1 MPRPDGYGAILS
13 LGDSVMKTKLQRLFE
28 YFLIGVLG
36 LLPIVIIVQI
46 VLYIEGFLS
55 ETVLGIYGRYENLLI
70 PVLLFGGAV
79 GVVIYIGYLL
89 KQDKAHVLYFLERI
103 IYRIP
108 LLGTVYRVSQ
118 KLLKLFHDDNDN
130 KITDVVFIEYPRPDL
145 WVPAYVTNRI
155 ENLLVVYVPTSP
167 NPTSG
172 FTIMV
177 DESKVIQTRM
187 SIEEVSSFIISLGA
201 DLAQSEDVMQLIRR
215 TSKPLGIAKPVED

>member
-1 MPRPDGYGAILS
+1 
-13 LGDSVMKTKLQRLFE
+13 MKTKLQRLFE

-46 VLYIEGFLS
+46 ILYIEGFLRD
-55 ETVLGIYGRYENLLI
+55 TVLGIYGRYESILI

-89 KQDKAHVLYFLERI
+89 KQDKAHVLYFLEKI
-103 IYRIP
+103 IHRIP

-130 KITDVVFIEYPRPDL
+130 KITDVVFIEYPKPDL

-155 ENLLVVYVPTSP
+155 DSMLVVYVPTSP

-177 DESKVIQTRM
+177 DESKVIQTQL

-201 DLAQSEDVMQLIRR
+201 DLPQSEDVLQLLQR
-215 TSKPLGIAKPVED
+215 TSNRVKKFAPSVALT

>member
-1 MPRPDGYGAILS
+1 
-13 LGDSVMKTKLQRLFE
+13 MKTKLQRLFE

-46 VLYIEGFLS
+46 VLYIEGFLRD
-55 ETVLGIYGRYENLLI
+55 TVLGIYGRYESILI

-89 KQDKAHVLYFLERI
+89 KQDKAHVLYFLEKI
-103 IYRIP
+103 IHRIP

-130 KITDVVFIEYPRPDL
+130 KITDVVFIEYPKPDL
-145 WVPAYVTNRI
+145 WVPAYVTNRMDSM
-155 ENLLVVYVPTSP
+155 LVVYVPTSP

-177 DESKVIQTRM
+177 DESKVIQTQL

-201 DLAQSEDVMQLIRR
+201 DLPQSEDVLQLLQR
-215 TSKPLGIAKPVED
+215 TSRRVKKSAPSVALT

>member
-1 MPRPDGYGAILS
+1 
-13 LGDSVMKTKLQRLFE
+13 MKTKLQRLFE

-46 VLYIEGFLS
+46 VLSIEGFLRD
-55 ETVLGIYGRYENLLI
+55 TVLGIYGRYESILI

-89 KQDKAHVLYFLERI
+89 KQDKAHVLYFLEKI
-103 IYRIP
+103 IHRIP

-130 KITDVVFIEYPRPDL
+130 KITDVVFIEYPKPDL

-155 ENLLVVYVPTSP
+155 DSMLVVYVPTSP

-177 DESKVIQTRM
+177 DESKVIQTQL

-201 DLAQSEDVMQLIRR
+201 DLPQSEDVLQLLQR
-215 TSKPLGIAKPVED
+215 TSKKVTKSVPSGA

>member
-1 MPRPDGYGAILS
+1 
-13 LGDSVMKTKLQRLFE
+13 MKTKLQRLFE

-46 VLYIEGFLS
+46 VLSIEGFLRD
-55 ETVLGIYGRYENLLI
+55 TVLGIYGRYESILI

-89 KQDKAHVLYFLERI
+89 KQDKAHVLYFMEKI
-103 IYRIP
+103 IHRIP

-130 KITDVVFIEYPRPDL
+130 KITDVVFIEYPKPDL

-155 ENLLVVYVPTSP
+155 DSMLVVYVPTSP

-177 DESKVIQTRM
+177 DESKVIQTQL

-201 DLAQSEDVMQLIRR
+201 DLPQSEDVRQLLQR
-215 TSKPLGIAKPVED
+215 TSRRVRKSAPSGA

>member
-1 MPRPDGYGAILS
+1 
-13 LGDSVMKTKLQRLFE
+13 MKTKLQRLFE

-46 VLYIEGFLS
+46 VLSIEGFLRD
-55 ETVLGIYGRYENLLI
+55 TVLGIYGRYESILI

-89 KQDKAHVLYFLERI
+89 KQDKAHVLYFMEKI
-103 IYRIP
+103 IHRIP

-130 KITDVVFIEYPRPDL
+130 KITDVVFIEYPKPDL

-155 ENLLVVYVPTSP
+155 DSMLVVYVPTSP

-177 DESKVIQTRM
+177 DESKVIQTQL

-201 DLAQSEDVMQLIRR
+201 DLPQSEDVLQLLQR
-215 TSKPLGIAKPVED
+215 TSKKVTKSVPSGALT